1 MADQIFEV
9 VDLPLEEGQ
18 SFVGEDDLLEVVDH
32 PKEGEQKSPCLAQE
46 VEQEQIPPFLVR
58 HLLTFPSTHHLCLS
72 SCLPSYN
79 PHLPLPNFHLSLRG
93 ASPPSAEHP
102 TAHASPCLPSSG

>member
-32 PKEGEQKSPCLAQE
+32 PKEGEQKSPC
-46 VEQEQIPPFLVR
+46 
-58 HLLTFPSTHHLCLS
+58 
-72 SCLPSYN
+72 
-79 PHLPLPNFHLSLRG
+79 
-93 ASPPSAEHP
+93 
-102 TAHASPCLPSSG
+102 